1 MPELPEG
8 SPSGTRASSATMPA
22 RSPLVTHIFVPLMTN
37 SSPSRTARQRR
48 APASEPLS
56 GSDSEKQPRSLPV
69 AIWGRDRSCWAS
81 VPKRSM
87 SLAQMRWLLTMPA
100 SDIHPRESSSI
111 TRA

>member
-1 MPELPEG
+1 MPELPDG

-37 SSPSRTARQRR
+37 SSPSRTARQRS

-69 AIWGRDRSCWAS
+69 AIPGSDRSRCSS
-81 VPKRSM
+81 VPNRSI
-87 SLAQMRWLLTMPA
+87 SLAQMRWLLTIPA